1 MEEGEKMAVL
11 AETIVQVLV
20 SDTLTLPLPAEKI
33 DEIVASIR
41 DLECYVIENKVI
53 FQGILHKQIFF
64 VSTDGIV
71 HHYGV
76 DIPFSGFGDVPGV
89 PAGMVCQLS
98 PEIVFLDFKLISP
111 EELRENVVIDMGIT
125 VLDTPSNVIEFTNT
139 LPASPLRFGK
149 PGTVRVQGPNG
160 GIPV

>member
-20 SDTLTLPLPAEKI
+20 SDDVILPLAAEKI

-41 DLECYVIENKVI
+41 NLECFVIENKVV

-64 VSTDGIV
+64 VSTDSIV
-71 HHYGV
+71 HHYGI

-89 PAGMVCQLS
+89 PAGMTCQLI
-98 PEIVFLDFKLISP
+98 PEIVFLDFKLVSP
-111 EELRENVVIDMGIT
+111 ELLRENVVIDMGII
-125 VLDTPSNVIEFTNT
+125 VLDMPSNVIEFTNT
-139 LPASPLRFGK
+139 LPMRPLRFGK

-160 GIPV
+160 GIPI